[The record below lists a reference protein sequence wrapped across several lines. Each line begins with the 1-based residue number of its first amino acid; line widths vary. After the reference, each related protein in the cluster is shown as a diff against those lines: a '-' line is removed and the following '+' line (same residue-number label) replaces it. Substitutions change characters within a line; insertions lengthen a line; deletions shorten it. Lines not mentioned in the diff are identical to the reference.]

1 MTNIG
6 RPGLAPEDHHGI
18 IICRRGE
25 EYVVMVV
32 VVVVGCLQ
40 VITLNILPGHNTA
53 NTGAVLCRDLLS
65 PGSLLIIHNPLYFT
79 AGQAVSAWC

>member
-1 MTNIG
+1 
-6 RPGLAPEDHHGI
+6 
-18 IICRRGE
+18 
-25 EYVVMVV
+25 MVV

-65 PGSLLIIHNPLYFT
+65 LSWL
-79 AGQAVSAWC
+79 SADHS